1 MKKQCKILLF
11 AVASYLLVFMAIA
24 NTFEKITAQEI
35 ATAEAKAQFTLVDVR
50 TPEEYQQGHIQGAIN
65 IPHTEI
71 ADNLDKLSS
80 DKPIVVYCRSG
91 RRAQTALEILSKQ
104 GFNDIRHLEGDML
117 GWQAENRPI
126 AK

>member
-1 MKKQCKILLF
+1 M
-11 AVASYLLVFMAIA
+11 LVFVAMA
-24 NTFEKITAQEI
+24 NTFDNITPQQI
-35 ATAEAKAQFTLVDVR
+35 ATTDAKEQYTLVDVR

-65 IPHTEI
+65 IPHNEI
-71 ADNLDKLSS
+71 ADNLDKLPS

-104 GFNDIRHLEGDML
+104 GFNDILHLEGDML
-117 GWQAENRPI
+117 GWQSENRPI